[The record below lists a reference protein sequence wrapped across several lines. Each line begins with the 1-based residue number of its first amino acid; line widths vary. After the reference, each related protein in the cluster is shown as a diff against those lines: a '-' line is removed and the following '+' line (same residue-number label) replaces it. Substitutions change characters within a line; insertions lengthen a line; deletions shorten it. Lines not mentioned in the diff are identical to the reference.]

1 MPNKKKNDIKIRNV
15 EVRKLKDL
23 IERTSYIKYIK
34 L

>member
-15 EVRKLKDL
+15 EVLKLKDL